1 MTIIADK
8 IFYCYS
14 KNNNVSEIITQLDK
28 YMLHHDTNES
38 EIIIIPNERK
48 SEQQKSTQTTP
59 IHKDKDIAIDT
70 PVYNNTVSYITPK
83 QRDSLFWSLYICQ
96 YGYADYTTITFNEGS
111 RKLDI
116 HQNMVNYLKKNPYLW
131 KQTNQKI
138 TKIAIE
144 EICSDLLTN
153 QKKSLLSNILAYACF
168 FQKNILIVHVK
179 QKSYWDIVN
188 ENATDTIVLRLD
200 LDNCFHA
207 EINCSNQDICEL
219 KKNRIGLESYD
230 RPLRPMSFYKVPQL
244 QTIASLLNI
253 DINIKKADLYDAIL
267 RNVKW

>member
-14 KNNNVSEIITQLDK
+14 KNNNVSELITQLDK
-28 YMLHHDTNES
+28 YMLHDTNES

-59 IHKDKDIAIDT
+59 IHKDTDR

-116 HQNMVNYLKKNPYLW
+116 HQNMVNYF
-131 KQTNQKI
+131 
-138 TKIAIE
+138 E
-144 EICSDLLTN
+144 
-153 QKKSLLSNILAYACF
+153 
-168 FQKNILIVHVK
+168 LI
-179 QKSYWDIVN
+179 
-188 ENATDTIVLRLD
+188 
-200 LDNCFHA
+200 
-207 EINCSNQDICEL
+207 
-219 KKNRIGLESYD
+219 
-230 RPLRPMSFYKVPQL
+230 
-244 QTIASLLNI
+244 
-253 DINIKKADLYDAIL
+253 
-267 RNVKW
+267 